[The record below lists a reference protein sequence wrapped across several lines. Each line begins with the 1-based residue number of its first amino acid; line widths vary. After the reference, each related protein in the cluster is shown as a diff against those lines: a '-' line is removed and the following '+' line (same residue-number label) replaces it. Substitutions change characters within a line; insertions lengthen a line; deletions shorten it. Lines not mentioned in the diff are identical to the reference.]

1 MTRGYEI
8 GASIEV
14 FTPVGRGDHTA
25 YVGLY
30 SPAGRAERIVLLST
44 ERPCEPGMQFQVE
57 GAAWAIRCSLTGDA
71 EGMWA
76 AFPVEQ

>member
-1 MTRGYEI
+1 MTSER
-8 GASIEV
+8 IEL
-14 FTPVGRGDHTA
+14 FTPIGHGDHTA

-44 ERPCEPGMQFQVE
+44 ERPCEVGLQFQVE
-57 GAAWAIRCSLTGDA
+57 GAAWAIRCPLTGDA